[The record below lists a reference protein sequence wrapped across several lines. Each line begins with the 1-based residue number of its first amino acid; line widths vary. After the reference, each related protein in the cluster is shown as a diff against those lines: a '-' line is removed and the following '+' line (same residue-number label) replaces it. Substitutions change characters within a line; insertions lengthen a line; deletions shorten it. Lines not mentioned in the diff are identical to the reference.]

1 MLAALYL
8 VFWQGPLTTLG
19 KVLFVVHL
27 GIFILWQPFVHG
39 EQRLSWT
46 SLLGLSGAVLLAGAF
61 LQGWIL
67 VLWIM
72 ALTGIVGGKVLLFG
86 ARATRLFYLLA
97 LAFLVVALMLMAA
110 PLVVAQ
116 AKPPPAIIWLGQ
128 AGLPLILATMALLPT
143 VKETETTREVVDFV
157 YSLFVVLLLA
167 VLMLGS
173 LAAMLLFGL
182 SLIHI

>member
-1 MLAALYL
+1 MAIYPLSSTFPSRLVALRHGLLLAMLAALYL

-67 VLWIM
+67 ILWIM

-97 LAFLVVALMLMAA
+97 LAFLVVALMLIAA

-116 AKPPPAIIWLGQ
+116 AKPRWANWRQVPSWRKA
-128 AGLPLILATMALLPT
+128 
-143 VKETETTREVVDFV
+143 
-157 YSLFVVLLLA
+157 
-167 VLMLGS
+167 
-173 LAAMLLFGL
+173 
-182 SLIHI
+182 